1 MPGGEGRVI
10 GELGED
16 GWVRVAWDAGG
27 TNSYRMGKEGKY
39 DLKLARSPSPPP
51 SVDETVQGN
60 GKILILTF
68 LDTLPAANLLIL
80 YLKSGFPREHSKSNF
95 GAWCKR

>member
-1 MPGGEGRVI
+1 MI

-51 SVDETVQGN
+51 SVDETVHGMS
-60 GKILILTF
+60 GGRHK
-68 LDTLPAANLLIL
+68 L
-80 YLKSGFPREHSKSNF
+80 YFIYLVVSLKVNSI
-95 GAWCKR
+95 

>member
-1 MPGGEGRVI
+1 MI

-51 SVDETVQGN
+51 SVDETVHGN
-60 GKILILTF
+60 GIMCF
-68 LDTLPAANLLIL
+68 LSL
-80 YLKSGFPREHSKSNF
+80 HSLSLS
-95 GAWCKR
+95 

>member
-1 MPGGEGRVI
+1 MI
-10 GELGED
+10 GEVGED

-51 SVDETVQGN
+51 SVDETIQGN
-60 GKILILTF
+60 GII
-68 LDTLPAANLLIL
+68 NCLLIIINNCIRSVII
-80 YLKSGFPREHSKSNF
+80 YNLKPCFDF
-95 GAWCKR
+95 IY

>member
-1 MPGGEGRVI
+1 MLGGEGRVI

-51 SVDETVQGN
+51 SVDETVHGVTG
-60 GKILILTF
+60 GKVHVICLWFKHYTSFCPWLRIF
-68 LDTLPAANLLIL
+68 L
-80 YLKSGFPREHSKSNF
+80 G
-95 GAWCKR
+95 

>member
-51 SVDETVQGN
+51 SVDETVHGH
-60 GKILILTF
+60 GKIVINF
-68 LDTLPAANLLIL
+68 TLHNNNL
-80 YLKSGFPREHSKSNF
+80 KNVS
-95 GAWCKR
+95 